1 MDNDRLMAF
10 YKKKNKNLSTANGF
24 HNIAMFPVY
33 LTYWAYGSILPFH
46 WGVLSNIGTGVNVG
60 ADVPLFISFKFL
72 SFLTLPKYLID
83 LQQILQSM

>member
-46 WGVLSNIGTGVNVG
+46 
-60 ADVPLFISFKFL
+60 
-72 SFLTLPKYLID
+72 
-83 LQQILQSM
+83 